1 MNMYVCRKLRLCNYL
16 LNKGFKYIKT
26 EPMRDKP
33 EWKVWIFESTP
44 ELWMEVNNYY
54 SQINKK

>member
-1 MNMYVCRKLRLCNYL
+1 MYVCRKLRLCNYL
-16 LNKGFKYIKT
+16 LSKGFKYIKS

-33 EWKVWIFESTP
+33 VWKVWIFESTP

-54 SQINKK
+54 SQIIKK